1 MSDQTFKVG
10 DLVHVLEV
18 KYGSPLANE
27 LNNVLEVKNV
37 MGRNCYVG
45 PVNPRPQNRLSN
57 CDIVPN
63 QHLVLAKN
71 YKKVPVVKLKTNG
84 GYGSLFKPGQKYI
97 PTEKP
102 DVAEGKGA
110 HIRPL
115 LEDDPDQW
123 HQENGLYFLANE
135 FTWEYEV
142 VRDDL
147 EPETPATVTVTVPR
161 DTASAFAKAYT
172 SSGMLSISGRPPAP
186 EHRALLRKVFEEA
199 LESAEVREAK
209 RLLENQGYKVV
220 KE

>member
-1 MSDQTFKVG
+1 MSNQTFKVG
-10 DLVHVLEV
+10 DLVRVLEV

-27 LNNVLEVKNV
+27 INNVLEVKTA
-37 MGRNCYVG
+37 MDRNCYVG

-84 GYGSLFKPGQKYI
+84 GYSSLFKPGQKYI
-97 PTEKP
+97 PIERSN
-102 DVAEGKGA
+102 VAGGKGV
-110 HIRPL
+110 HIRPH

-123 HQENGLYFLANE
+123 HQENGLYFLADE

-147 EPETPATVTVTVPR
+147 EPEAPATVTVTLPR
-161 DTASAFAKAYT
+161 EVALAITKAYT
-172 SSGMLSISGRPPAP
+172 PSGS
-186 EHRALLRKVFEEA
+186 LRKSGCPPEVEVRKEWVRAINEA
-199 LESAEVREAK
+199 LDSPEITAAR
-209 RLLENQGYKVV
+209 RLLETNGFKVDR
-220 KE
+220 E